1 MINWKKIQKALL
13 TSLWFMFL
21 TFPLMVMKVNTIEN
35 TVLWRWKN
43 LAYVGIGAFIFS
55 FIWEELLRKRDAQS
69 GKTEEG
75 RFLLWIS
82 AYMKKNGAVR
92 YSVYG
97 TLILFILFFPLLF
110 SMYGTSI
117 MITALMYVVLG
128 LGLNIVVGFGGLLHL
143 GYAAFYAVGAYT
155 YGLLYYHFGLSF
167 WLCIPI
173 GALLSALFGIIL
185 GFPILRLRGDYL
197 AIVTLAFGEIVRLVL
212 ENWNEFSFGPS
223 GIANISR
230 PLLFGNKLRLAA
242 VTNLTYYIA
251 IGLTI
256 LTIIVIKRME
266 SSRIGRAW
274 EAMRE
279 DEIACQAMG
288 IDITRAKLTA
298 FSMGAVW
305 AGIMGV
311 LFAAKTTFINP
322 ASFTTW
328 ESIVILCVVVIGGM
342 GSIPGVIAGALIFI
356 LTPEYLRAFSEY
368 RMLIFGAAL
377 VIMMIFRPGGIIPK
391 IRKTYH
397 FKTKEAEA

>member
-1 MINWKKIQKALL
+1 MINLKKIKKALL
-13 TSLWFMFL
+13 SSLWFMFL

-43 LAYVGIGAFIFS
+43 LAYVGVGAFILS
-55 FIWEELLRKRDAQS
+55 IVWDELLRRRDENS
-69 GKTEEG
+69 GSPRENSLTARMSRKLEN
-75 RFLLWIS
+75 
-82 AYMKKNGAVR
+82 KKIKFSSLAL
-92 YSVYG
+92 
-97 TLILFILFFPLLF
+97 LILIVILFPFVM
-110 SMYGTSI
+110 SMYQTNI

-155 YGLLYYHFGLSF
+155 YGLLYYHFGFGF
-167 WLCIPI
+167 WICIPI
-173 GALLSALFGIIL
+173 AALFSGLFGILI
-185 GFPILRLRGDYL
+185 GFPVLRLRGDYL
-197 AIVTLAFGEIVRLVL
+197 AIVTLAFGEIVRLIL
-212 ENWNEFSFGPS
+212 ENWNDFSFGPS
-223 GIANISR
+223 GIANIPR
-230 PLLFGNKLRLAA
+230 PMLFGQKLRLAE
-242 VTNLTYYIA
+242 VTNLTYFIA

-256 LTIIVIKRME
+256 MTIFVIRRME
-266 SSRIGRAW
+266 SSKTGRAW

-288 IDITRAKLTA
+288 IDITKAKLTA
-298 FSMGAVW
+298 FSMGAIW

-368 RMLIFGAAL
+368 RMLIFGLAL
-377 VIMMIFRPGGIIPK
+377 VMMMIFKPDGIIPK
-391 IRKTYH
+391 IRKNYK
-397 FKTKEAEA
+397 FDKKEVEK

>member
-1 MINWKKIQKALL
+1 MINLKKIRKAIL
-13 TSLWFMFL
+13 TAVWFMFL

-35 TVLWRWKN
+35 TVQWRWIN
-43 LAYVGIGAFIFS
+43 LAYIGISAFIFS
-55 FIWEELLRKRDAQS
+55 LFWEDLLKRRDNIASKDKKKSINNKISRKLENKKIRN
-69 GKTEEG
+69 
-75 RFLLWIS
+75 IS
-82 AYMKKNGAVR
+82 LFV
-92 YSVYG
+92 
-97 TLILFILFFPLLF
+97 LILIVVLFPFIM
-110 SMYGTSI
+110 SMYQTSI
-117 MITALMYVVLG
+117 ITTALMYVVLG

-167 WLCIPI
+167 WLCLPL
-173 GALLSALFGIIL
+173 GALFSALFGIIL

-197 AIVTLAFGEIVRLVL
+197 AIVTLAFGEITKLVL
-212 ENWNEFSFGPS
+212 ENWNDFSFGPS
-223 GIANISR
+223 GIANIPR
-230 PLLFGNKLRLAA
+230 PMFFGIKLKLAE
-242 VTNLTYYIA
+242 VTNFTYFIA

-256 LTIIVIKRME
+256 LTIIVIKRLE
-266 SSRIGRAW
+266 SSKIGRAW

-279 DEIACQAMG
+279 DEIACQSMG
-288 IDITRAKLTA
+288 IDITKAKLTA

-342 GSIPGVIAGALIFI
+342 GSIPGVIVGALIFI

-368 RMLIFGAAL
+368 RMLIFGLAL

-391 IRKTYH
+391 IRKTH
-397 FKTKEAEA
+397 QFKVKEVKE